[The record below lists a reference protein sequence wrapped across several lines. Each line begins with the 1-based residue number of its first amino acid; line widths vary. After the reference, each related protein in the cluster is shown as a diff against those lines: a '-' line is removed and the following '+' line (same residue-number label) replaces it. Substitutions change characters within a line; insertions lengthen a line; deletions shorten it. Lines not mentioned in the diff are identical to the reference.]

1 MIRLVSTF
9 LAGVVLMVAGAS
21 AQSTIISETMGT
33 VGGTT
38 AIATHELN
46 DGFDNDA
53 LSMSSGGVA
62 AAADIRATSVSA
74 GYTNSAGLPAS
85 GSANIFFTVGLE
97 RGFAI
102 EGINTAPY
110 SDITLEF
117 GYRKEAANSNSTF
130 AVEWSTN
137 SGAAWNTVTVS
148 NLPAAT
154 ASTGWYLLS
163 AGLPP
168 EAASAS
174 LSIRWVRAAV
184 GANSM
189 RMDDVLLRGN
199 SATAPDVEVTT
210 INATVPFETAT
221 YDVDGTADANVVGA
235 LTWTNGLTGGSA
247 TIPVAAN
254 WNIPGIALGVGTNV
268 ITVSGTNSS
277 GLADADSVTVIRL
290 PAPQTNVVF
299 ASAAQSVSEVAAVV
313 TVTVFKTVADGNVSG
328 ELALSG
334 SASETVD
341 YTISATN
348 FTMNGATTSA
358 TVEVTILDDGDFESA
373 ETVVLTL
380 ANVTGGSIASPS
392 VFTLTINPND
402 APPLPNGPIWINE
415 FNYDDPGADSNEFVE
430 VAGPAGTDL
439 SAYTILLING
449 PDGTTYGAIPLS
461 GTIDDEGCGFG
472 AVSFAAPGIQN
483 GSPDGIAIVSNGTTF
498 IQFISYEGVFFATNG
513 LLSVEVGGESGAGED
528 ALQLTGSGDT
538 YADFTWTTNTFSA
551 GSLNPGQ
558 SILPCGG
565 SGFSQE
571 QEDWIVAN
579 WGSLGAYPG
588 DEVDSDLDGYLN
600 IEEFVAGTEPINE
613 DSFFIVNNLT
623 TSGGASVV
631 VTPSVTGRLYDV
643 EANANLISGS
653 WTVIATNVPGT
664 GASLSIPD
672 TAGATSQ
679 SYRVVVELAP

>member
-1 MIRLVSTF
+1 MTKKTGYF
-9 LAGVVLMVAGAS
+9 LAGIVLMAAGAS
-21 AQSTIISETMGT
+21 AQSTIMSETMGS

-38 AIATHELN
+38 TIASHELAN
-46 DGFDNDA
+46 GFDNDA
-53 LSMSSGGVA
+53 LNMASGGVA
-62 AAADIRATSVSA
+62 GAADIRATSVSS

-85 GSANIFFTVGLE
+85 GSANVFFTAGLE
-97 RGFAI
+97 RGFGI

-110 SDITLEF
+110 GDLTLEF
-117 GYRKEAANSNSTF
+117 GYRKEAAASNSVF

-137 SGAAWNTVTVS
+137 SGAAWNSVTVS
-148 NLPAAT
+148 NLPAPN

-168 EAASAS
+168 EAASANLS
-174 LSIRWVRAAV
+174 LRWVRAAV
-184 GANSM
+184 GASSM
-189 RMDDVLLRGN
+189 RVDDVLLRGT
-199 SATAPDVEVTT
+199 SANAPDVEVTP
-210 INATVPFETAT
+210 INTTVPFETAT
-221 YDVDGTADANVVGA
+221 YDVDGTANTNVVGQ
-235 LTWTNGLTGGSA
+235 LTWTNSLTGGSA

-268 ITVSGTNSS
+268 ITVSGTNNS

-290 PAPQTNVVF
+290 PAPLTNVVF
-299 ASAAQSVSEVAAVV
+299 ASAAQSVQEVAAVV

-334 SASETVD
+334 SASETLD
-341 YTISATN
+341 FTISSTN

-358 TVEVTILDDGDFESA
+358 TVQITILDDGDFELA

-380 ANVTGGSIASPS
+380 ANVIGGTIGSPS

-402 APPLPNGPIWINE
+402 APPLPNAPIWINE

-430 VAGPAGTDL
+430 VAGPAGLDL
-439 SAYTILLING
+439 SAYTLLLVNG
-449 PDGTTYGAIPLS
+449 PDGTTYGTIPLS

-472 AVSFAAPGIQN
+472 AVSFAAPSIQN
-483 GSPDGIAIVSNGTTF
+483 GTPDGIAIVSNGTTF
-498 IQFISYEGVFFATNG
+498 IQFISYEGAFVMTNG
-513 LLSVEVGGESGAGED
+513 LLSVDVGVDPGNGED
-528 ALQLTGSGDT
+528 ALQLIGSGDA

-579 WGSLGAYPG
+579 WGSIGAYPG
-588 DEVDSDLDGYLN
+588 DGVDSDVDGYLN
-600 IEEFVAGTEPINE
+600 VEEFIAGTVPTNSA
-613 DSFFIVNNLT
+613 SFFEVSNLT
-623 TSGGASVV
+623 ASGSPSVV
-631 VTPSVTGRLYDV
+631 IAPSLTGRVYDV

>member
-1 MIRLVSTF
+1 MKLLGCF
-9 LAGVVLMVAGAS
+9 LAVVVLVGARAT
-21 AQSTIISETMGT
+21 AQSTIFSETMGT
-33 VGGTT
+33 VGVTT
-38 AIATHELN
+38 TIAAHESAN
-46 DGFDNDA
+46 GFDNDG
-53 LSMSSGGVA
+53 LTMTGGGA
-62 AAADIRATSVSA
+62 ASPADIRATSVSA

-85 GSANIFFTVGLE
+85 GLANVFYTAGAE

-102 EGINTAPY
+102 EGINASSY
-110 SDITLEF
+110 SDITVEF

-137 SGAAWNTVTVS
+137 SGAAWSAVTVS
-148 NLPAAT
+148 NLPAAN
-154 ASTGWYLLS
+154 AGTGWYLLS
-163 AGLPP
+163 AGLPS
-168 EAASAS
+168 EAASANLS
-174 LSIRWVRAAV
+174 LRWVRSAV

-189 RMDDVLLRGN
+189 RIDDVLVRGN

-221 YDVDGTADANVVGA
+221 YDLDGTANANVVGV
-235 LTWTNGLTGGSA
+235 LTWTNSLTGGSA
-247 TIPVAAN
+247 TIPVAAS
-254 WNIPGIALGVGTNV
+254 WNITGIALGVGTNV
-268 ITVSGTNSS
+268 ITVSGTNSTGS
-277 GLADADSVTVIRL
+277 ADADSVTVIRL
-290 PAPQTNVVF
+290 AAPQTNVVF
-299 ASAAQSVSEVAAVV
+299 ASAAQSVQEVAAVV
-313 TVTVFKTVADGNVSG
+313 TVRVFKTVADGNVSG
-328 ELALSG
+328 QVALSG
-334 SASETVD
+334 SATETVD
-341 YTISATN
+341 FTISTTN

-358 TVEVTILDDGDFESA
+358 TIEVTILDDVDFEAA

-380 ANVTGGSIASPS
+380 ANVTGGTIGSPS
-392 VFTLTINPND
+392 VFTLTIGPND

-415 FNYDDPGADSNEFVE
+415 VNYDDPTTDSNEFVE

-439 SAYTILLING
+439 SVYTLLLING
-449 PDGTTYGAIPLS
+449 TDGETYDTIPLS

-472 AVSFAAPGIQN
+472 AVSFATPGIQN

-513 LLSVEVGGESGAGED
+513 LLSVDIGGDPGNGED
-528 ALQLTGSGDT
+528 ALQLIGSGDA

-571 QEDWIVAN
+571 QEDWIVAI
-579 WGSLGAYPG
+579 WGSIGAYPG
-588 DEVDSDLDGYLN
+588 DGVDSDVDGYLN
-600 IEEFVAGTEPINE
+600 VEEFIAGTNPT
-613 DSFFIVNNLT
+613 DDTSFFEVNNLT
-623 TSGGASVV
+623 ASGSPSVV
-631 VTPSVTGRLYDV
+631 ITPSVTGRVYDV
-643 EANANLISGS
+643 EATANLIAGS

-664 GASLSIPD
+664 GTSLSIPD